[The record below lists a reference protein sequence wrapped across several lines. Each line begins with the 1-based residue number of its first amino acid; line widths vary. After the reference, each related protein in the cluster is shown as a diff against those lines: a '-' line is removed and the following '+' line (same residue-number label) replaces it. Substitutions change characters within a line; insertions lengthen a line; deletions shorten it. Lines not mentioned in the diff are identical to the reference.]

1 MSLQGD
7 LNRLLGTA
15 GLGSQ
20 RAANELAGTSGKELL
35 SALNTIAGT
44 AGKGLVYVLN
54 LIAEQNAGFSGY
66 DPQGAVDSI
75 PTGAIIVGGFDSFI
89 VGFSSPFGGKY
100 TPFRDAAG
108 LVY

>member
-20 RAANELAGTSGKELL
+20 RAANELAGTAGKELL

-44 AGKGLVYVLN
+44 AGKGLVHVLN
-54 LIAEQNAGFSGY
+54 LIAEQNAGLSGY

-75 PTGAIIVGGFDSFI
+75 PTGAIIVGGFDSVI
-89 VGFSSPFGGKY
+89 VSFASAFSGRY
-100 TPFRDAAG
+100 MPFRDAAG
-108 LVY
+108 RVY

>member
-66 DPQGAVDSI
+66 DPQGAADSI

-89 VGFSSPFGGKY
+89 VGFSSPFSGKY